1 MHIQGGIN
9 VRGQC
14 RNKRTKTGDFNRL
27 LPYGEGHVA
36 SAYSILDILYVLYDR
51 VLDCGMI
58 KKNSETRDR
67 FILSKGHAA
76 IGYYAVLK
84 KFGFIEEN
92 LDTMCAY
99 GSRLGGHPDC
109 NKVPGVEASTG
120 SLGHGVPMAV
130 GMALGFKIKGNPA
143 HVYTLA
149 GDGEIN
155 EGSIWESFLVLNH
168 NKLNHF
174 TFILDYN
181 HSTDRAVD
189 LGDIGAKFC
198 SFGFHVIKI
207 NGHDHAA
214 IEKALRWRG
223 DKPVAILAETV
234 KGRGITGME
243 DNPAWHHRIPTG
255 EEYRMFMEE
264 LS

>member
-1 MHIQGGIN
+1 MGFGETEWIN
-9 VRGQC
+9 GLKQEILTAC
-14 RNKRTKTGDFNRL
+14 YHT
-27 LPYGEGHVA
+27 GEGHVA

-67 FILSKGHAA
+67 FIWSKGHAA

>member
-1 MHIQGGIN
+1 
-9 VRGQC
+9 
-14 RNKRTKTGDFNRL
+14 
-27 LPYGEGHVA
+27 
-36 SAYSILDILYVLYDR
+36 
-51 VLDCGMI
+51 
-58 KKNSETRDR
+58 
-67 FILSKGHAA
+67 
-76 IGYYAVLK
+76 
-84 KFGFIEEN
+84 
-92 LDTMCAY
+92 MCAY